1 MPPAGALQEGPQ
13 PDVHQSIQDLPF
25 SSEPADDAEEPQ
37 EKRRRVEINSDVE
50 EQLYEPSNEDDVES
64 SPYEPSLGPDPPA
77 EAAEPHESEMDAS
90 NTEQP
95 VETPDSVMEELEKAA
110 SVPVPTNDDEDLQV
124 TMRSIN
130 ARTEQVLEV
139 SLTVHPEDITENPLC
154 LWNVL
159 EECFAVTPKAKQRK
173 VEVNFRKL
181 SPEDRKLF
189 EKAMQ
194 KEWNSWI
201 ENR

>member
-1 MPPAGALQEGPQ
+1 
-13 PDVHQSIQDLPF
+13 
-25 SSEPADDAEEPQ
+25 
-37 EKRRRVEINSDVE
+37 
-50 EQLYEPSNEDDVES
+50 
-64 SPYEPSLGPDPPA
+64 
-77 EAAEPHESEMDAS
+77 
-90 NTEQP
+90 
-95 VETPDSVMEELEKAA
+95 
-110 SVPVPTNDDEDLQV
+110 
-124 TMRSIN
+124 
-130 ARTEQVLEV
+130 V

-201 ENR
+201 ENKVTSICKKKGDTCRTNHQVTLGVGLEEK